1 MSKGVVIH
9 LDNDIKGILE
19 PAKNLFIQMGFDFD
33 YVTCGSIYDF
43 DIFLKEN
50 KLPIKSL
57 IFDLMSDIPG
67 TDPDFLAHI
76 ETSFLRYNVP
86 VFIYSGFL
94 QSIGDRFDQNGTV
107 YKFDKAK
114 SDIETVFK
122 KIEFYNNSGF
132 IDVFCPGGI
141 LENEIN
147 MELNASFTNQFSKNI
162 DLENVIT
169 SILSSTNGTDEE
181 KSERVKAVLKRLT
194 VKSLSSDLLAPVA
207 ENTDSVHPIEHFYK
221 RQSKIDFWTGDIWKN
236 KTDST
241 QVIILTPRCDINKV
255 ETLNLLYCE
264 IEKQGESINLKGK
277 PDAVKKRLHDNITDN
292 IIGKSK
298 RYIPQNAFYPD
309 GGFVNLKN
317 HGIITKESFKIRYD
331 YVVTLSDDFTNEII
345 GKFAY
350 YFMRTGITTINED
363 EFKSMVES
371 LNIV

>member
-19 PAKNLFIQMGFDFD
+19 PAKNLFDQLELELD
-33 YVTCGSIYDF
+33 YVICGSIEEFNSYL
-43 DIFLKEN
+43 IATE
-50 KLPIKSL
+50 LPVKSL

-67 TDPDFLAHI
+67 SDPDFLDQI
-76 ETSFLRYNVP
+76 QTSFLRYNVP
-86 VFIYSGFL
+86 VFIYSGYL
-94 QSIGDRFDQNGTV
+94 ESIGERFDNNGTV
-107 YKFDKAK
+107 YKFDKATAVVEIF
-114 SDIETVFK
+114 D
-122 KIEFYNNSGF
+122 KIKFYDNSGF

-147 MELNASFTNQFSKNI
+147 MELNASFTNQFSKNV
-162 DLENVIT
+162 DLENVIK
-169 SILSSTNGTDEE
+169 SILNSSKGTDEE
-181 KSERVKAVLKRLT
+181 KSERVKTVLKRLT
-194 VKSLSSDLLAPVA
+194 FKSLSSDLLAPVA

-221 RQSKIDFWTGDIWKN
+221 RQSKIDFWTGDIWVN
-236 KTDST
+236 KTDNT

-264 IEKQGESINLKGK
+264 IEKQGESINLTGK
-277 PDAVKKRLHDNITDN
+277 PEVVKKRLHDNITDN
-292 IIGKSK
+292 TLGKSK
-298 RYIPQNAFYPD
+298 RYIPQNVFYPD

-317 HGIITKESFKIRYD
+317 HGIITKESLKIKYD

-363 EFKSMVES
+363 EFKSMIES